1 MARKPTAR
9 LTDDISDDSDLAMLA
24 ELSPIAVA
32 IIVAE
37 LRALSLAECN
47 AYCRRMA
54 EQLLD
59 ELDPHLSKW
68 DTGFCHSIIAWHDR
82 RRLSAK
88 QIETLHHV
96 CRNAARRA
104 IAAECRALRYIAK
117 VVPANALPA

>member
-1 MARKPTAR
+1 MTCKPTTR
-9 LTDDISDDSDLAMLA
+9 LTDDVSDDGDLAMLA
-24 ELSPIAVA
+24 ELSPLAVA

-59 ELDPHLSKW
+59 ELDPHLSQW

-104 IAAECRALRYIAK
+104 IAAERCALRDIAT
-117 VVPANALPA
+117 VMPPNTLPV